1 MSQFVQVG
9 VTACRDPK
17 TGGFL
22 PSVPLYVERSDL
34 ERGPVDVPD
43 LSDIGRLLAGK
54 MRDYIDACKKE
65 GLKP

>member
-22 PSVPLYVERSDL
+22 PAVPIYVERSDL
-34 ERGPVDVPD
+34 QNGPVDVPD
-43 LSDIGRLLAGK
+43 LSDIGKLLAGK
-54 MRDYIDACKKE
+54 MRDYIDACKEE
-65 GLKP
+65 GLQP

>member
-22 PSVPLYVERSDL
+22 HSVPLYIERSDL
-34 ERGPVDVPD
+34 EQHPTEVPD

-65 GLKP
+65 GLQP